1 MVASPPSVC
10 SRTSTRDAV
19 VTRGTTALRAKRE
32 VIPYSSV
39 NGVVSNVWRSCTVAP
54 PSEARKSVVPV
65 SVRAIDSTGTRKRNS
80 PGPSVSDENRAP
92 SGRSLP
98 SGLYVSLLRVQVAP
112 TPTRNVPAAGV
123 RASGPAPAPP
133 GQHSW
138 RRSTRRGCRAE
149 RGGQPG
155 SQLAGRADWARVH
168 DQRVR
173 RSWKRAS
180 MFVFRTRAKLTG
192 IRTRNRYVTPKTG

>member
-98 SGLYVSLLRVQVAP
+98 SVLYVSLLRVQVAP

-123 RASGPAPAPP
+123 RASGPAP
-133 GQHSW
+133 
-138 RRSTRRGCRAE
+138 
-149 RGGQPG
+149 
-155 SQLAGRADWARVH
+155 
-168 DQRVR
+168 
-173 RSWKRAS
+173 RAS
-180 MFVFRTRAKLTG
+180 WAALVEALDATSAAAQSAVGNQVVSRRAVRIGLECTIKG
-192 IRTRNRYVTPKTG
+192 